1 MKKILY
7 IFLLLMMIGCGKE
20 PETEKTVEK
29 SQNLVE
35 QTIKEEQPQEIK
47 GLEIVSIK
55 TNSDDEPRI
64 DIEFSQEL
72 EGENLDA
79 FIKISPET
87 SYKILKDKNRILV
100 IGNFKIGEVY
110 DVEILK
116 NIKDKNGRVLKE
128 NYKKSVSFREI
139 EPKLSF
145 SSDGIILPSINNK
158 KIAFKSINVKKV
170 SVKIKKIYENNF
182 TQFLQDFIF
191 KGNGNIFD
199 YQVEDNLYKVGDVVF
214 EKDYDLNYEKNI
226 WHQNEIELENF
237 LDNKGLFLL
246 EISFDEN
253 GIDYIFPENIE
264 SWQKYSLIRNNGR
277 IGKAILLSNVGIIA
291 QKDREKTSIIP
302 MDILKNTP
310 IENAKVKIISTNNQI
325 LAEGVTDSKGE
336 FLFPN
341 NDKMMYALVEN
352 GEEKSILKF
361 EDSRLSYDG
370 FAVGGAFSSNGVKNF
385 IYTDRGI
392 YRPGDEIYLS
402 MIIRNDKGD
411 FPDNHPLKINVY
423 SPRGKKVVDDE
434 VIKDGKGG
442 FYTWKFKTDLDSET
456 GIWKIEVQVGDR
468 KFVKDIS
475 VETIVPYK
483 IKVETDIPEKIDLKE
498 NEKLNVSVKSDYL
511 FGAPANDLKYSV
523 ELDVREK
530 EINFEKYQ
538 NYNFKNPTSYSY
550 YYQDYKDGV
559 LDENGKGE
567 IIFDVKRIAP
577 QNINLTGIVTT
588 RVIET
593 GGRPVI
599 EKDIVSLNKF
609 DTYVGIEFPKDRYI
623 KTGDKINLQVVAVSE
638 DRKKSSTK

>member
-1 MKKILY
+1 
-7 IFLLLMMIGCGKE
+7 
-20 PETEKTVEK
+20 
-29 SQNLVE
+29 
-35 QTIKEEQPQEIK
+35 
-47 GLEIVSIK
+47 
-55 TNSDDEPRI
+55 
-64 DIEFSQEL
+64 
-72 EGENLDA
+72 
-79 FIKISPET
+79 
-87 SYKILKDKNRILV
+87 
-100 IGNFKIGEVY
+100 
-110 DVEILK
+110 
-116 NIKDKNGRVLKE
+116 
-128 NYKKSVSFREI
+128 
-139 EPKLSF
+139 
-145 SSDGIILPSINNK
+145 
-158 KIAFKSINVKKV
+158 
-170 SVKIKKIYENNF
+170 
-182 TQFLQDFIF
+182 
-191 KGNGNIFD
+191 
-199 YQVEDNLYKVGDVVF
+199 
-214 EKDYDLNYEKNI
+214 
-226 WHQNEIELENF
+226 
-237 LDNKGLFLL
+237 
-246 EISFDEN
+246 
-253 GIDYIFPENIE
+253 
-264 SWQKYSLIRNNGR
+264 
-277 IGKAILLSNVGIIA
+277 
-291 QKDREKTSIIP
+291 

-310 IENAKVKIISTNNQI
+310 IENAKVKIISTNNQV

-341 NDKMMYALVEN
+341 NDKMMYTLVES

-456 GIWKIEVQVGDR
+456 GIWKIEVQVRDR

-511 FGAPANDLKYSV
+511 FGAPANDLKYSI

-599 EKDIVSLNKF
+599 KKDIVSLNKF

-638 DRKKSSTK
+638 DGKNLVPNRKLKYRIYKNEYSWWWDYGSYNSFVRSIKTDRNTTLLFEKEFLSSDKPYLIDYEMKGEGEVFVEVEDMETKQSTGVNLYASTWQDSATNKKIDKLKIETDKEKYNIGDTAKVTFEGTKGAKAFVTIEKSGNILDKVWIDANEL